1 MVNGA
6 AQRGA
11 VKSLVRGLDILETLS
26 AYPDG
31 LTLSEICRTLTL
43 PKSSTH
49 ALLHGLL
56 ARAYLMNGRRDRTY
70 RLGPRLFQLGNAY
83 VHGID
88 LVADGQE
95 TVRAVSRRCDETVH
109 LATLEG
115 RDVLYVAKEEGTSY
129 IRMVSA
135 LGNRVPAHG
144 TGVGKMLLSALSE
157 EELSALYPPERPP
170 EQLTSNTIASL
181 PSLKAEL
188 AQTRAR
194 GYALDD
200 EESTAG
206 LRCVAAPIHDA
217 TGETVAAMSISVPL
231 SRWSP
236 ARQEELLAIALA
248 GARELSE
255 RLGHAGGGST

>member
-1 MVNGA
+1 MMNDTTE
-6 AQRGA
+6 RGA
-11 VKSLVRGLDILETLS
+11 VKSLARGLTILEVLS
-26 AYPDG
+26 AHPDG
-31 LTLSEICRTLTL
+31 LTLSEISRSLAL

-49 ALLHGLL
+49 ALLHNLL
-56 ARAYLMNGRRDRTY
+56 ERDYLMDGRRDRTY

-135 LGNRVPAHG
+135 LGQRVPAHG
-144 TGVGKMLLSALSE
+144 TGVGKMLLSSLTE
-157 EELSALYPPERPP
+157 EELSALYPPEYPP
-170 EQLTSNTIASL
+170 QQMTARTIADLSAM
-181 PSLKAEL
+181 KVEL
-188 AQTRAR
+188 GRTRER

-200 EESTAG
+200 EESTVG
-206 LRCVAAPIHDA
+206 LRCVAAPVYDA
-217 TGETVAAMSISVPL
+217 AGTMVAAMSISVPVA
-231 SRWSP
+231 RWSRN
-236 ARQEELLAIALA
+236 RQDELLALVLA
-248 GARELSE
+248 GTRELSA
-255 RLGHAGGGST
+255 RLGYSIS

>member
-1 MVNGA
+1 MLNDTTE
-6 AQRGA
+6 RGA
-11 VKSLVRGLDILETLS
+11 VKSLARGLTILEVLS
-26 AYPDG
+26 AHPDG
-31 LTLSEICRTLTL
+31 LTLSEISRSLAL

-49 ALLHGLL
+49 ALLHNLL
-56 ARAYLMNGRRDRTY
+56 ERDYLMDGRRDRTY

-135 LGNRVPAHG
+135 LGQRVPAHG
-144 TGVGKMLLSALSE
+144 TGVGKMLLSSLTE
-157 EELSALYPPERPP
+157 EELSALYPPEYPP
-170 EQLTSNTIASL
+170 QQMTARTIADLSAM
-181 PSLKAEL
+181 KVEL
-188 AQTRAR
+188 GRTRER

-200 EESTAG
+200 EESTVG
-206 LRCVAAPIHDA
+206 LRCVAAPVYDA
-217 TGETVAAMSISVPL
+217 AGTMVAAMSISVPVA
-231 SRWSP
+231 RWSRN
-236 ARQEELLAIALA
+236 RQDELLALVLA
-248 GARELSE
+248 GTRELSA
-255 RLGHAGGGST
+255 RLGYSIS